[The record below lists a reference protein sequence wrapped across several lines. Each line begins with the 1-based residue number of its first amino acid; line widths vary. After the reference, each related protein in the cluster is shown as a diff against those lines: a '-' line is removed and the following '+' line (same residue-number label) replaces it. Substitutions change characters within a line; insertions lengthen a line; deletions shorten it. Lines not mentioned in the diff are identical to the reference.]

1 MSAEMRSDTI
11 SRCRQDFVT
20 ERIVCDME
28 LLVTG
33 GNGFI
38 GRRICKRAVR
48 DGHEVTSVARSGPPE
63 SSERGPWATDVDWI
77 EGDVFAPQEWR
88 DALEGVDT
96 VVHSIGTLSESPTEG
111 VTFER
116 INGDSAILTALEA
129 ERAGVDRFVY
139 ISSSATPPLV
149 SDRYLIA
156 RRRAE
161 DAITD
166 LDMEI
171 VVPRF
176 GPVYGP
182 KQPHFPPIVNKL
194 VSAVGRFERIAA
206 RMGEDR
212 PFSVDQ
218 AATATYQLAVDE
230 QTPTGTVRAQR
241 LAALAD

>member
-1 MSAEMRSDTI
+1 
-11 SRCRQDFVT
+11 
-20 ERIVCDME
+20 ME

-38 GRRICKRAVR
+38 GRRICNRAVG

-63 SSERGPWATDVDWI
+63 PGERGAWATEVDWI

-88 DALEGVDT
+88 DALDGIDCVI
-96 VVHSIGTLSESPTEG
+96 HSIGTLSESPGAG

-116 INGDSAILTALEA
+116 INGDSAIITALEA
-129 ERAGVDRFVY
+129 ERADVDRFVY

-149 SDRYLIA
+149 SDRYLTA

-161 DAITD
+161 AAMAD
-166 LDMEI
+166 LGMEI

-182 KQPHFPPIVNKL
+182 AQPHFPPAVNKL
-194 VSAVGRFERIAA
+194 ISLIGRFELVAA
-206 RMGEDR
+206 RMGDDR
-212 PFSVDQ
+212 PFSVEQ
-218 AATATYQLAVDE
+218 AAAATYRLAVDDE
-230 QTPTGTVRAQR
+230 VPSNPIRAKE
-241 LAALAD
+241 LATLAD